1 MRMRLRTAL
10 LAVCILLAAVHVEGA
25 EPPSLIRARTLY
37 NAADYDGAIAAAL
50 IARQQSTPPDAAALV
65 LGRAHLERY
74 RLRTD
79 VADLDAARS
88 TLATVR
94 AATLDA
100 RDQLDLLIGLGQ
112 SLFFS
117 SDYGAAAELFDAA
130 LARESLLDERDRLM
144 LLDWWASA
152 LDREAQVRPAE
163 GRAPLF
169 ERILARMEIELRQMP
184 WNGPA
189 NYWLAVA
196 ARGIGD
202 VDRAW
207 SAAIAGWVRSN
218 LGPEPMPSLRA
229 DLDRLVI
236 EALVPERAR
245 TRPGRDFEDTAIG
258 LRAEWDAIKELWK

>member
-1 MRMRLRTAL
+1 MRSFRAL
-10 LAVCILLAAVHVEGA
+10 LAVAMLLVAVRADAV

-37 NAADYDGAIAAAL
+37 NAADYDGAIAAATL
-50 IARQQSTPPDAAALV
+50 AQQQSSPPDPASLV

-74 RLRTD
+74 RIGTD
-79 VADLDAARS
+79 VADLAAARMS
-88 TLATVR
+88 LGAVRATTLAP
-94 AATLDA
+94 
-100 RDQLDLLIGLGQ
+100 RDQVDLLIGLGQ

-130 LARESLLDERDRLM
+130 LARESLLADHDRLM

-152 LDREAQVRPAE
+152 LDREAQVRPADR
-163 GRAPLF
+163 RAPLF
-169 ERILARMEIELRQMP
+169 ERILTRMEAQLRDVP

-207 SAAIAGWVRSN
+207 SAAVAGWVRTN
-218 LGPEPMPSLRA
+218 LDPNGSRSVRA
-229 DLDRLVI
+229 DLDRLVT
-236 EALVPERAR
+236 EALIPERAR
-245 TRPGRDFEDTAIG
+245 SRTGRDPQEAAMA
-258 LRAEWDAIKELWK
+258 LRAEWDAVKTQWK